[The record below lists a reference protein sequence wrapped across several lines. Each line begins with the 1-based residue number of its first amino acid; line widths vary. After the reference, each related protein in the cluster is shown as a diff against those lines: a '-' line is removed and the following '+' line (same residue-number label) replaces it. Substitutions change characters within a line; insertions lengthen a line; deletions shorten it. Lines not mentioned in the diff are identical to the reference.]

1 MPLSPHT
8 QEMMGEGRMGLPSHL
23 RENALPAPGFPRPS
37 FCSVAGRGGQ
47 FRSTL
52 QAMSVPQTPAFSQA
66 ELAQARVRESLTPGR
81 LHRG

>member
-8 QEMMGEGRMGLPSHL
+8 QEMTGEGRVGLPSHS
-23 RENALPAPGFPRPS
+23 RDKALPAPGFPRQS

-52 QAMSVPQTPAFSQA
+52 QATSVPQTPALSQG
-66 ELAQARVRESLTPGR
+66 ELAQARVWESLTPGR
-81 LHRG
+81 SHRG